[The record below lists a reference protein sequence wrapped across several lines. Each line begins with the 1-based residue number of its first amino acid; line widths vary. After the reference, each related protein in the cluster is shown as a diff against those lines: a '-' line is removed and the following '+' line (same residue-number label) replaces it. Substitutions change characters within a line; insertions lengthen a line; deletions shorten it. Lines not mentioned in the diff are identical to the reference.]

1 LNGTN
6 GHIYPL
12 DNGGLLPPGAGDH
25 AHHWLIAKQDG
36 PSSEGTC
43 KACGA
48 QRDFVNGYTR
58 SYVARYRRFLPPP
71 ADAGPAAPPG

>member
-1 LNGTN
+1 LNGTSGHPFPLAGN
-6 GHIYPL
+6 G
-12 DNGGLLPPGAGDH
+12 LPPGEH

-48 QRDFVNGYTR
+48 HRDFVNGYTR
-58 SYVARYRRFLPPP
+58 SYVARYRRVLPPAEARP
-71 ADAGPAAPPG
+71 EAPPG